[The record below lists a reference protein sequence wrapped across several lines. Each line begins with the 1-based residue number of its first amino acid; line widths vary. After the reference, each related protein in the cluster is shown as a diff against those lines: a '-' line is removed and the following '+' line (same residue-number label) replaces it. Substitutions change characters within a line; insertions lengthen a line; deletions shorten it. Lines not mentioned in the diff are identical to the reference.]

1 MALGSFGE
9 SFADAF
15 NQSYKTFREARLDR
29 EEREANL
36 AQGREIAAAY
46 GQTIASPE
54 QEAAATREGRTPQAP
69 GMMQKL
75 GLQKPRPTDV
85 AGTPMA
91 NFQPAPAATAL
102 PTQLP
107 SAVAAPVAAPQM
119 PAALPAASA
128 LKAKMPAAPLGD
140 AQPAVPAAPVQDDQI
155 VVPLRAA
162 TALQGESKA
171 SLQIPK
177 EFTDSKGLYVTS
189 DQWEKLAVA
198 AARRGQNADAMSL
211 FQKAADSKLAAVGT
225 HMGALA
231 ANGDYKG
238 LESFLNSIQDGSDAK
253 IEPRPGGGY
262 SFTYGEFKGQV
273 FPTLDSIADFARKMA
288 ANDAPGIFQHFRT
301 MADDKAKKAISDL
314 ETRVKE
320 ATIQNTLASAAQTT
334 EETKWIPAT
343 KKAAIAASNA
353 NTAQSYAS
361 AEASRASAAN
371 SRAST
376 RQTEQEIKAAVAEA
390 KKGGL
395 SQDATKAYESELS
408 KVATYYREMGLEG
421 DELYDAVQA
430 GLDPWFNNS
439 PYGAEVARA
448 IQAKPKK

>member
-1 MALGSFGE
+1 MALGSFGD
-9 SFADAF
+9 SFADSF

-29 EEREANL
+29 EEREATL

-46 GQTIASPE
+46 GKTIASPAE
-54 QEAAATREGRTPQAP
+54 EAAAMREGRTIQTP
-69 GMMQKL
+69 GMAQKL

-85 AGTPMA
+85 EMPAPA
-91 NFQPAPAATAL
+91 NFQAPPTAAL

-107 SAVAAPVAAPQM
+107 GAVAPAVAAPQM
-119 PAALPAASA
+119 QAALPAPAT
-128 LKAKMPAAPLGD
+128 LKAAMPAGPLGAARPAAP
-140 AQPAVPAAPVQDDQI
+140 PAQDDY
-155 VVPLRAA
+155 VNVSLSPA
-162 TALQGESKA
+162 TALKGEGKA

-238 LESFLNSIQDGSDAK
+238 LESFLNGIQDGSEAK
-253 IEPRPGGGY
+253 IEPRTGGGY

-314 ETRVKE
+314 EGRVKE
-320 ATIQNTLASAAQTT
+320 ATIQNTLASANQTA
-334 EETKWIPAT
+334 EETKWIAPT
-343 KKAAIAASNA
+343 KKAAISLSRSSEAAN
-353 NTAQSYAS
+353 YAG

-371 SRAST
+371 SRASAEQT
-376 RQTEQEIKAAVAEA
+376 RREIKAAVEEA
-390 KKGGL
+390 TKGGL
-395 SQDATKAYESELS
+395 SQDATKAYEAELS
-408 KVATYYREMGLEG
+408 KVTSYYRDEMQLEG
-421 DELYDAVQA
+421 NELYDAVQA

-439 PYGAEVARA
+439 AYGPEVARA
-448 IQAKPKK
+448 LQAKPKK